1 MALALESSQLS
12 AYVRAR
18 ESMRIKDVAALAGV
32 STATVSHVINNT
44 RFVSEQVRNR
54 VLEAIKKANY
64 YPNAHARSL
73 ASGRTNTLGLII
85 SDIANPF
92 FPELVKSIESVA
104 SERGYDVILAN
115 TNYDPN
121 RTADCVQ
128 RMIEK
133 QVMGV
138 AIMTSEMD
146 FSLIRELTG
155 KNVSVVFLDLGP
167 VRERM
172 SNINVNYQ
180 SGIEQAVR
188 HLVDLGHHRIAFIS
202 GPLRLKSAR
211 TRRDAFLECMKRFD
225 AFRDGPLIIEGS
237 FSTDSGRRAAVEI
250 LRQRVLPTAIFA
262 SNDLMA
268 IGCMSELRSA
278 GLSIPSDLSVVGFDD
293 ISFAA
298 VTDPPL
304 TTIVLP
310 RAELGHRAVEALL
323 HTINSKER
331 EGIEFKIR
339 THLVVRQSTSVAPV
353 RSNGQQ
359 RRRSGNR
366 LLKTRD

>member
-1 MALALESSQLS
+1 
-12 AYVRAR
+12 
-18 ESMRIKDVAALAGV
+18 MRIKDIAELAGV

-44 RFVSEQVRNR
+44 RFVSEHVRNR
-54 VLEAIKKANY
+54 VLETIKKANY

-73 ASGRTNTLGLII
+73 ASGRSNTIGLII

-92 FPELVKSIESVA
+92 FPELVKSIETFA
-104 SERGYDVILAN
+104 AERGYDVILAN
-115 TNYDPN
+115 TNYDPK

-138 AIMTSEMD
+138 AIMTAEME

-202 GPLRLKSAR
+202 GPPSLKSAR
-211 TRRDAFLECMKRFD
+211 TRRDAFLECMKRLD
-225 AFRDGPLIIEGS
+225 VLSGKPLIFEGN
-237 FSTDSGRRAAVEI
+237 FSSDSGRRAAGEI
-250 LRQRVLPTAIFA
+250 LRQRVLPTAVFA
-262 SNDLMA
+262 ANDLMA

-278 GLSIPSDLSVVGFDD
+278 GLRIPGNVSVVGFDD

-298 VTDPPL
+298 LTDPPL
-304 TTIVLP
+304 TTVVLP
-310 RAELGHRAVEALL
+310 RAELGNRAVEALL
-323 HTINSKER
+323 HTIQSKDK

-353 RSNGQQ
+353 RSNERKLHAG
-359 RRRSGNR
+359 RIYPRSRTNR
-366 LLKTRD
+366 QDF